1 MKTEDLIKALAA
13 DTRIERPLTGA
24 LLSGLV
30 LAVALAI
37 LGVWVTL
44 GVRDDLLHSFV
55 TPVSAMRF
63 ALTAALG
70 LIGVRLALLLARPEG
85 RGLARLWPLA
95 AVAAAAIGLLIWA
108 YLATPAE
115 GRQMALVGKTM
126 VNCLV
131 TIPLL
136 SILPVTVF
144 LVSMRSKGATTAPAL
159 AGFVAGVAGSGFAA
173 MVYAMHCTEDSP
185 LFYVTWYG
193 LAITGVALVSTLIG
207 AKVLRW

>member
-1 MKTEDLIKALAA
+1 MKTEALIEALAA
-13 DTRIERPLTGA
+13 DTKIERPILGA
-24 LLSGLV
+24 LVLWLV
-30 LAVALAI
+30 PAIALAAMAIHLI
-37 LGVWVTL
+37 LGF
-44 GVRDDLLHSFV
+44 RDDLLMSLF
-55 TPVSAMRF
+55 TPLSVMRF

-95 AVAAAAIGLLIWA
+95 AVAAVALGLLVWA
-108 YLATPAE
+108 YFATPAG

-126 VNCLV
+126 VTCLV

-136 SILPVTVF
+136 SILPVTAI
-144 LVSMRSKGATTAPAL
+144 LISMRNGATTAPAL
-159 AGFVAGVAGSGFAA
+159 AGFVAGVAGSGFAS

-193 LAITGVALVSTLIG
+193 IAIMVVTVVSTLIG
-207 AKVLRW
+207 SRVLRW